1 MRSTVVARPGV
12 AVDTLEDGVERRAP
26 RGADAEGGEPHAAR
40 EALEEPA
47 ADAALEPRDIAGQ
60 RRLGDGEAFGGRG
73 DASRLGDG
81 KALEADEVGSLLEH
95 GDVPRWWGGRP
106 HVPYRYLRGG
116 LRAL

>member
-12 AVDTLEDGVERRAP
+12 AVA
-26 RGADAEGGEPHAAR
+26 AEGGEPHAAR

-81 KALEADEVGSLLEH
+81 KEADEVGSLLEH